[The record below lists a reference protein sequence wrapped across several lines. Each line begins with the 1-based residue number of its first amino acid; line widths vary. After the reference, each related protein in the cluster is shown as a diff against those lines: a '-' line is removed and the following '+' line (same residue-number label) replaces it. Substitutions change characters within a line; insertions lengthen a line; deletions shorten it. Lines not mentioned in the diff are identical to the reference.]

1 VEENDVPLQRR
12 IYLVPH
18 DPAWAG
24 SASAHMAPV
33 AEILGPRL
41 VEWHHIGSTSIPGI
55 HAKPIIDLLPLVTSV
70 AEVDPLQ
77 GEFEAAGYN
86 WYGEY
91 GLPGRRY
98 VNRDDP
104 ETGDR
109 VTNVHIYAV
118 DDPDVARHLAF
129 RDYLRAHPDEAAEYS
144 RVKVACAA
152 EHSTDI
158 NGYMDCKDA
167 TCKRIEA
174 AALVWKRVKGEQA
187 RSRAGEQL

>member
-1 VEENDVPLQRR
+1 VPPQRR
-12 IYLVPH
+12 VYLLPH
-18 DPAWAG
+18 DPAWADL
-24 SASAHMAPV
+24 AREHMAPV
-33 AEILGPRL
+33 AEILGPLL
-41 VEWHHIGSTSIPGI
+41 VEWHHIGSTSVPGI
-55 HAKPIIDLLPLVTSV
+55 YAKPIIDLLPLVTSV
-70 AEVDPLQ
+70 AEVDQ
-77 GEFEAAGYN
+77 VQVEFEAAGYN

-98 VNRDDP
+98 ANRDDP

-129 RDYLRAHPDEAAEYS
+129 RDYLREHADEAAEYS

-152 EHSTDI
+152 EHPTDI

-167 TCKRIEA
+167 ICKRIEA
-174 AALVWKRVKGEQA
+174 AAVAWR
-187 RSRAGEQL
+187 RISRETRDMSSEV